1 VSNEKKQAREK
12 CLANGVGQLYNE
24 ITETQLRIQSMNGFE
39 FNYANVDSLKE
50 TTQYLE
56 PPVLIIFDGLSK
68 MIKGKLREN
77 ETADAIKVTR
87 HWSELTKI
95 GATLLILHHLT
106 LKKREQLQRC
116 RFLTKCYW

>member
-1 VSNEKKQAREK
+1 
-12 CLANGVGQLYNE
+12 
-24 ITETQLRIQSMNGFE
+24 MNGFE

-106 LKKREQLQRC
+106 PKKESNYSDAD
-116 RFLTKCYW
+116 FLRNAIGNPKLVYSCDTAIGIYRASNNPVQFV